1 MEMKISKVTS
11 CVHVKKDFGKCF
23 DFYTEKLGLIPIYG
37 DRNGPYISF
46 SNCKDGVPF
55 FAMYSAKDF
64 SEWVPGHVFSESTG
78 ASDTLTA
85 VFHTTDFEGV
95 YNNWLKAGVEFID
108 RVVMGEGDQAFNI
121 AIFSDPEGNMLSL
134 EDGGV

>member
-1 MEMKISKVTS
+1 MKIDRVTAS
-11 CVHVKKDFGKCF
+11 VQVKKDFGKCF
-23 DFYTEKLGLIPIYG
+23 DFYTEKLGLVPIYG
-37 DRNGPYISF
+37 DRNGPYVNF
-46 SNCKDGVPF
+46 ANCKDGEPF
-55 FAMYSAKDF
+55 FAMYSAKDA
-64 SEWVPGHVFSESTG
+64 SERIPGYTISPSTG
-78 ASDTLTA
+78 ATDTLSA

-108 RVVMGEGDQAFNI
+108 RVVMGEGDEAFNM